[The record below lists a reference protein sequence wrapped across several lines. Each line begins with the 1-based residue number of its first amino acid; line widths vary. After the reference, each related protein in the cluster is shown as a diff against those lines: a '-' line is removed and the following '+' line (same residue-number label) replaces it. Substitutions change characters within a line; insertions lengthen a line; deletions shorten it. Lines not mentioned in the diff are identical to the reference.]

1 MKKQILTFFALGL
14 LLLLSLSFV
23 SALAVETV
31 SVSPKEIAPG
41 ETAKISINLENNLE
55 EDVTD
60 ISVSLLFK
68 ESVKDSFG
76 NVVSVNE
83 VPFAPFDSSNEITI
97 DELKSDKDRILEFKV
112 IALNNAESGIYR
124 IPMEIVYY
132 DEDGNKHERI
142 SLISLTV
149 NSAPVLDVGVE
160 DGLLLKGQNNDAVIK
175 VINKGLSGIKF
186 LEVEIGSSTKYSLLS
201 PKKTYLGDV
210 DSDDFETLDFKIF
223 FKENTPSTVSL
234 PVSLTYRDITNK
246 EYTKE
251 FSVDLKIYSREQA
264 LQLGLI
270 KQSYTTVYII
280 AIAIAIVLYIVYRK
294 LKKRRQRK
302 KAEASAK

>member
-1 MKKQILTFFALGL
+1 MKKQILAFFALAVFFL
-14 LLLLSLSFV
+14 ASLYFV
-23 SALAVETV
+23 SALTVQTV
-31 SVSPKEIAPG
+31 SASPKEIAPG
-41 ETAKISINLENNLE
+41 ETAIISLTLENNLE

-60 ISVSLLFK
+60 VSISLLFK

-97 DELKSDKDRILEFKV
+97 DELQSDKDRILEFKV

-124 IPMEIVYY
+124 IPMEIIYY
-132 DEDGNKHERI
+132 DEDGNKHERT

-149 NSAPVLDVGVE
+149 NSAPVLDVELE
-160 DGLLLKGQNNDAVIK
+160 DGLLLKGQNNEASIRI
-175 VINKGLSGIKF
+175 INKGLSGVKF
-186 LEVEIGSSTKYSLLS
+186 LEAEIGSSTKYSLLS
-201 PKKTYLGDV
+201 PKKNYLGDI

-223 FKENTPSTVSL
+223 FKENTPSTLSL
-234 PVSLTYRDITNK
+234 PVSLTYRDTTNK

-251 FSVDLKIYSREQA
+251 FSIDLKTYSREQA

-270 KQSYTTVYII
+270 KKSYTTIYII
-280 AIAIAIVLYIVYRK
+280 AIAIAIILYIIYRK
-294 LKKRRQRK
+294 LKKLRQRK